1 MFGIANSVAY
11 ENLMVDA
18 KGGDG
23 PSPIGDLLGPS
34 RWIDVRGTAEEK
46 WCPEE
51 GWEVLNLL
59 RPFSELHPVAAPPDL
74 YIITPFVTVAAR
86 LRRLIEDSGVLR
98 WTAEPRRWIHERIGT
113 VHTVQGR
120 EAEAVILVLGA
131 PAPQQTGAR
140 GWAGGRPNLLNV
152 AVTRAKERLYVVGNR
167 ELWRGAG
174 VFRELDSGLE

>member
-1 MFGIANSVAY
+1 MRRKLRPRRSPTRRARTWPRSKAAAAPARSACRSSY
-11 ENLMVDA
+11 TAAAASRCSASPTRWPMKNLMVDA
-18 KGGDG
+18 KGGAG

-46 WCPEE
+46 WSPEE

-59 RPFSELHPVAAPPDL
+59 RPFAALHPVAAPPDL

-113 VHTVQGR
+113 V
-120 EAEAVILVLGA
+120 
-131 PAPQQTGAR
+131 
-140 GWAGGRPNLLNV
+140 
-152 AVTRAKERLYVVGNR
+152 
-167 ELWRGAG
+167 
-174 VFRELDSGLE
+174 